1 MNVISVREHPESAE
15 RMIFYFQEKWASEA
29 SRMVYDDCI
38 RHALTAAAPLPQ
50 WYLLT

>member
-29 SRMVYDDCI
+29 SRMVYDLSLI
-38 RHALTAAAPLPQ
+38 HI
-50 WYLLT
+50 